1 MSEKAKISLTRAL
14 AELKT
19 LDERIS
25 RSTREGVFI
34 AVVKGS
40 KQKPFN
46 CSHKSL
52 EDLTKAMQSSFQ
64 SLEDLINRRK
74 ALKSALVLANSTTKI
89 TIDGESITIAE
100 ALDLKTFNELRR
112 TSLMAIKMA
121 VVHAQKTVNEENAK
135 LEDNILKSLN
145 SIYGSASDRT
155 KIDPS
160 ALASISS
167 PMKAEHE
174 ASLFSSVNIQQ
185 YIIDT
190 QTKIES
196 FASEIDY
203 VLSEINSSTFIDL

>member
-1 MSEKAKISLTRAL
+1 
-14 AELKT
+14 
-19 LDERIS
+19 
-25 RSTREGVFI
+25 
-34 AVVKGS
+34 
-40 KQKPFN
+40 
-46 CSHKSL
+46 
-52 EDLTKAMQSSFQ
+52 
-64 SLEDLINRRK
+64 
-74 ALKSALVLANSTTKI
+74 
-89 TIDGESITIAE
+89 
-100 ALDLKTFNELRR
+100 
-112 TSLMAIKMA
+112 MA
-121 VVHAQKTVNEENAK
+121 VVNAQKTVNEENAK

-160 ALASISS
+160 ALASISN